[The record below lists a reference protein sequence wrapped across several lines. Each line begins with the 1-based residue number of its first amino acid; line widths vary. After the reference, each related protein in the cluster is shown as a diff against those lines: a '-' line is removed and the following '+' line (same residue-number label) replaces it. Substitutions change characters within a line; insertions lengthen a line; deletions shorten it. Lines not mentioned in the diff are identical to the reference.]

1 MVGPMQLPVL
11 FPTFRSRL
19 AQLGWSGIAAHA
31 FSHGVAYVIVL
42 TALTIGGLHGDQ
54 HHPSDALLYPICELT
69 NAGQD
74 LQPVSQVAALET
86 NYGQVQKPYI
96 GIWIT
101 AGELAA
107 LPTSGPAWDALKA
120 AADKDPG
127 KPDLQDQN
135 QNNDVYVMAKALVY
149 ARTGETKYR
158 DETIANLMQVIGTER
173 GGRTLAL
180 GRNLSPYIIAV
191 DLINLPAIPDKDRA
205 FRRWLLEVLDEKLGG
220 RTLRSTQEDRPNNW
234 GNHAGASRAAI
245 AIYLGNYDELER
257 TATVFRGYLGDRS
270 AYSGFRYG
278 VDLSWQCDEANPVG
292 INPKGCVK
300 EGYSIDGALP
310 EEMRRGGPF
319 HFPPTV
325 TGYAWEGMQGA
336 VVLAEILTRAG
347 YPAWEWQDQAL
358 LRSAK
363 FLYSIGWTPK
373 TDDEWQVWVINHAYH
388 TDFSAALPAHYGK
401 NMGWT
406 DWTHSLT
413 GQTTKNVVG
422 RDMRC
427 R

>member
-1 MVGPMQLPVL
+1 MVGPMRLPVL
-11 FPTFRSRL
+11 FPTTRL
-19 AQLGWSGIAAHA
+19 RLVQLGWSGIVAHV
-31 FSHGVAYVIVL
+31 FSLGVAYFVVL
-42 TALTIGGLHGDQ
+42 TALVIGGLHGDQ
-54 HHPSDALLYPICELT
+54 HHPSDALLYPVCELT
-69 NAGQD
+69 N
-74 LQPVSQVAALET
+74 VSQEPQTISPET
-86 NYGQVQKPYI
+86 APGASYGQVQKPYI

-101 AGELAA
+101 ADELAA

-120 AADKDPG
+120 AADKNPG

-135 QNNDVYVMAKALVY
+135 QNNDVYVMAEALVY

-158 DETIANLMQVIGTER
+158 DNVITNLMQVIGTER
-173 GGRTLAL
+173 DGRTLAL
-180 GRNLSPYIIAV
+180 GRNLSPYIIAA
-191 DLINLPAIPDKDRA
+191 DLVNLPAIPDKDRA
-205 FRRWLLEVLDEKLGG
+205 FRRWLLDVLDEKLGG

-234 GNHAGASRAAI
+234 GTHAGASRAAI

-257 TATVFRGYLGDRS
+257 AATVFRGYLGDRS

-278 VDLSWQCDEANPVG
+278 ADLSWQCDEANPVG

-300 EGYSIDGALP
+300 EGYNIDGALP

-319 HFPPTV
+319 HWPPTK
-325 TGYAWEGMQGA
+325 TGYAWEGMQGS

-358 LRSAK
+358 LRSVK
-363 FLYSIGWTPK
+363 FLYSIGWTPT

-388 TDFSAALPAHYGK
+388 TDFPAALPAHYGK

-406 DWTHSLT
+406 DWTHSLK
-413 GQTTKNVVG
+413 GQTTENVVG
-422 RDMRC
+422 REMRC